1 LTDIGIGAV
10 AGIGVLAVVCYIFS
24 NQIKRIPVG
33 KIFRASRWIFTA
45 LAVYFLYY
53 GIHELLE

>member
-1 LTDIGIGAV
+1 M
-10 AGIGVLAVVCYIFS
+10 
-24 NQIKRIPVG
+24 G